1 MVIDGPMEYKK
12 DTKEYRPF
20 ARYIIE
26 GGFRRDEVSTIAP
39 FRRNLFNFEWG
50 DTVLENAWTEHKIEN
65 EINLRGVEE
74 AVIEK
79 MRKDFR
85 DYFNKKY
92 REENRVLQIGDIVT
106 RSLKKGDIGL
116 FNRGHLYTVKSA
128 GYGVVPLPQKS
139 LAFNLLSVFHS
150 TPTMTE
156 MQ

>member
-1 MVIDGPMEYKK
+1 MAQWSTKK

-74 AVIEK
+74 AVTEK
-79 MRKDFR
+79 DA
-85 DYFNKKY
+85 
-92 REENRVLQIGDIVT
+92 Q
-106 RSLKKGDIGL
+106 GL
-116 FNRGHLYTVKSA
+116 
-128 GYGVVPLPQKS
+128 P
-139 LAFNLLSVFHS
+139 
-150 TPTMTE
+150 
-156 MQ
+156 